1 MRKSIARKLAG
12 LLAAVVLTS
21 TFASDYN
28 SIGARASE
36 VTEITEETLEA
47 EGTNEEA
54 VEETVPSELE
64 AETPAEEEKEE
75 ETVVEEAAEAVEE
88 TPADETPAD
97 ETPATEEAV
106 DTADEG
112 STEEASD
119 AAGEGSTEETGD
131 AQEETPAEET
141 PADETPA
148 EETPTEE
155 NPDAELPT
163 EEIASNAADTS
174 STEEAPAEEVR
185 EKEFKASKE
194 IDGILVSLY
203 ADPEV
208 LPDDAVLDIKKVEDS
223 VEEQIKDKIDDDMGE
238 DVEVAQ
244 TFSYDINIYSES
256 YDGYVQPE
264 DGTVEV
270 RFSKIEEAA
279 DKDVDLAVYHVED
292 DLSNVEPIKEITDS
306 TAQEIKIDAEHFS
319 IYSVVLYG
327 TWGTSYSFD
336 IQTVTKENGENKSIG
351 NDGIRK
357 VNIDWVLFGDS
368 VSAEEVAPK
377 ISDYAF
383 DYAVVEVKGKETKF
397 ECFRRPTLS
406 NELIVGDWKIA
417 FLYFKDIAS
426 VGKDTVIR
434 FYYKKTNFDKYET
447 YDHIDVGFTGTKFD
461 ELVEKSASVS
471 VSITPEGSENTATY
485 CMEPLKDADHDLG
498 VHEYRLQLGR
508 WGTPYKVTTKDK
520 IVFNV
525 VYGDK
530 SYTNAKIASEAL
542 NREAYERCY
551 NSHQYRQGVFGF
563 DYTFQFT
570 EDQFDIPEDE
580 EAEYTINCFMG
591 IAGKYPSTPVLTL
604 SSENTDKVKV
614 LGDKTVKEKFG
625 TAIVGK
631 KFEPVIEESIND
643 GGVEYELDKTASGSK
658 LVLDPA
664 DADKTKNVLNVY
676 YAAKDNLASVAFYV
690 LLPNKTIP
698 EDSTEQDV
706 RNYFPSKNSTDYTY
720 EKWKGTAVDLYAL
733 DTLPNYESDIKSK
746 IDKHHNLWDRSMSG
760 IINTLIKSIDST
772 TINEDLESYLSN
784 VRVKKDASG
793 KTTRPAELSD
803 IKWYVYKNT
812 AGNTYNNDNP
822 AKAYHIDGY
831 IENAQISVTYHANF
845 DGCTEEPVEVT
856 GLWSGNSYD
865 VQEYADTFT
874 TAPEGKKFVGWTTAA
889 DGTGD
894 KYKDPDV
901 DNDDALLLVHEMDF
915 YAQWEDIEYTTKYF
929 DEADD
934 EGKHALLG
942 DNVSAKVQQ
951 KYGDKTYTIDDP
963 EPKKDADGNVI
974 KEFVGWKAADG
985 KTYSRNWIKDTP
997 VEGDQEFYAV
1007 YEIVGG
1013 YKKYYINYYYQ
1024 KADGTYEYRHEQPA
1038 DTSYNDK
1045 GEFTSDYFDSLIC
1058 GPVYVS
1064 KTGVKV
1070 SVKPEQRPLTKT
1082 KNNVEY
1088 TLVDKGEANW
1098 WEDTIKTTTTKQV
1111 VLNVYYKRADF
1122 DTELDVYADTDS
1134 AVYNGIKQNSVTGSY
1149 DINST
1154 LAKDYNITVEASVN
1168 NEGITN
1174 VRQNPATGVKNKKVT
1189 KVTLVNKVTGEKFVI
1204 DASTTEDGKYI
1215 VNDTFTKIRVHDG
1228 AFTITPKPVTLT
1240 SDDLKREFNAQP
1252 LTNAERKV
1260 LTGKDGELLVEDGW
1274 VGEEGAIYTFT
1285 GSQTVKGT
1293 SANAFTYVA
1302 KENTD
1307 FENYSIT
1314 KTEGTLE
1321 ITQRSERFEIII
1333 KLTTENQ
1340 EQGADTYVYYS
1351 GVDQKANMNVDVTV
1365 NTDVI
1370 KNAAKN
1376 AGLLGN
1382 LTQGIG
1388 SAVDTLL
1395 NSLKI
1400 KASAED
1406 DPTKIALDPVVK
1418 EVTDKMTITV
1428 DGLYLT
1434 GGHGTVVGD
1443 YPILLHTKGLAVT
1456 LQMDGKN
1463 YDVSDEF
1470 QIKVVREGDK
1480 TDVQLPKSLNA
1491 DDETNAPAE
1500 DANNN
1505 ETTGESETEN
1515 AKVEE
1520 DPTEV
1525 IGYLHV
1531 LKREVVLTSGSAS
1544 KVYDGTP
1551 LTEKTVTAS
1560 EVGEKTGFVHGE
1572 GANFDVTGT
1581 ITNPGSVANTF
1592 SYTLYDGTVEGQPK
1606 TDIGNY
1612 DITTVEGT
1620 LTVTDDTEVPDKD
1633 DKKKKTDDD
1642 PDDDDD
1648 EKKVPNGSVEDDSDD
1663 DDSPSQPSVLGV
1675 KREPETPAAEEA
1687 QVLGAR
1693 RGGTEDNTN
1702 TARVLVLVFAAGAA
1716 VSLMAI
1722 GRRKKEENE

>member
-47 EGTNEEA
+47 AEGTNEET
-54 VEETVPSELE
+54 VEETAPSDTE
-64 AETPAEEEKEE
+64 AETPAEEEETPSEE
-75 ETVVEEAAEAVEE
+75 VAEAVEE

-106 DTADEG
+106 DAADEG

-208 LPDDAVLDIKKVEDS
+208 LPDDATLDIKKLDNSE
-223 VEEQIKDKIDDDMGE
+223 EEQVKETIDEELGE
-238 DVEVAQ
+238 TAEVSQ

-279 DKDVDLAVYHVED
+279 DEDVSLAVYHVTE
-292 DLSNVEPIKEITDS
+292 DLSDATKVADAKSD
-306 TAQEIKIDAEHFS
+306 TAQEVKFDAEHFS
-319 IYSVVLYG
+319 IYTVTLYHETLLGEATDTFKIHAVDMDGKDINDYESVRNIAITWNLLQDTMSAQDVAPIYHGYKFKTAYYVKGNEKKEFSEIKRAHVDFFGISVLYVGHLSLNPFKFYEKNYIIDENTELLFCYEKDANFLDYKTTHHIDLGFTDINIDDVKKARVNING
-327 TWGTSYSFD
+327 TWYD
-336 IQTVTKENGENKSIG
+336 M
-351 NDGIRK
+351 NDR
-357 VNIDWVLFGDS
+357 
-368 VSAEEVAPK
+368 
-377 ISDYAF
+377 
-383 DYAVVEVKGKETKF
+383 AV
-397 ECFRRPTLS
+397 
-406 NELIVGDWKIA
+406 
-417 FLYFKDIAS
+417 
-426 VGKDTVIR
+426 
-434 FYYKKTNFDKYET
+434 
-447 YDHIDVGFTGTKFD
+447 D
-461 ELVEKSASVS
+461 EQDLHRVEK
-471 VSITPEGSENTATY
+471 
-485 CMEPLKDADHDLG
+485 
-498 VHEYRLQLGR
+498 RLNLRSRGL
-508 WGTPYKVTTKDK
+508 TVTTKDYIYFEFEYQGK
-520 IVFNV
+520 KYCNDYI
-525 VYGDK
+525 
-530 SYTNAKIASEAL
+530 TREESEAL
-542 NREAYERCY
+542 NTRAYEDCVNAHAY
-551 NSHQYRQGVFGF
+551 NQDVFGF
-563 DYTFQFT
+563 DYNFEFKEFA
-570 EDQFDIPEDE
+570 EDV
-580 EAEYTINCFMG
+580 EYTINFFAG
-591 IAGKYPSTPVLTL
+591 TPGKYSAAPIYTL
-604 SSENTDKVKV
+604 SSEDTTKVKIF
-614 LGDKTVKEKFG
+614 GDKTVKEKFG
-625 TAIVGK
+625 TAAEGK
-631 KFEPVIEESIND
+631 KFEPVFDTTVTYNGIE
-643 GGVEYELDKTASGSK
+643 YTLDTEAEGSK
-658 LVLDPA
+658 LVLERVDV
-664 DADKTKNVLNVY
+664 DKTKNVLNVY
-676 YAAKDNLASVAFYV
+676 YSTTTANVAFYV

-706 RNYFPSKNSTDYTY
+706 SEYFPSKNSADYTY

-733 DTLPNYESDIKSK
+733 DSLPNYESDIKSK
-746 IDKHHNLWDRSMSG
+746 IDSRHNLWDPSMSG
-760 IINTLIKSIDST
+760 IINTLIKSMDTST
-772 TINEDLESYLSN
+772 MEKDLAFYLKT
-784 VRVKKDASG
+784 VRVKVDDVG
-793 KTTRPAELSD
+793 KKTRAARPTD
-803 IKWYVYKNT
+803 IRWYVYKNV
-812 AGNTYNNDNP
+812 AGDTYNNDNP
-822 AKAYHIDGY
+822 AKGYHIDGY
-831 IENAQISVTYHANF
+831 IENAQISVTYHANYE
-845 DGCTEEPVEVT
+845 GCEDDVVVDS
-856 GLWSGNSYD
+856 LWSGNSYN
-865 VQEYADTFT
+865 VQEYDDTFT
-874 TAPEGKKFVGWTTAA
+874 KAPAGKKFVGWTTKA

-894 KYKDPDV
+894 KYKDPEV

-974 KEFVGWKAADG
+974 KQFIGWKSKADG
-985 KTYSRNWIKDTP
+985 QTYSRNWIKDTP

-1045 GEFTSDYFDSLIC
+1045 GEFTADYFDSLIC

-1082 KNNVEY
+1082 KNNIEY

-1252 LTNAERKV
+1252 LTNAERKA

-1307 FENYSIT
+1307 FDNYVIT

-1333 KLTTENQ
+1333 KLTTEKQ
-1340 EQGADTYVYYS
+1340 EHGTDTYVYYS

-1376 AGLLGN
+1376 AGMLGN

-1388 SAVDTLL
+1388 SAVDSLL
-1395 NSLKI
+1395 SSLKI
-1400 KASAED
+1400 KASAEE

-1463 YDVSDEF
+1463 FDVSDEF

-1572 GANFDVTGT
+1572 GANFNVTGT
-1581 ITNPGSVANTF
+1581 ITDPGTVANTF

-1648 EKKVPNGSVEDDSDD
+1648 EKKVPNGNIEDDSDD

>member
-47 EGTNEEA
+47 AEGTNEET
-54 VEETVPSELE
+54 VEETAPSDTE

-75 ETVVEEAAEAVEE
+75 ETVVEEAAEVVEE
-88 TPADETPAD
+88 TPADETASD
-97 ETPATEEAV
+97 DNAPATEEAV

-174 STEEAPAEEVR
+174 STEEAPAKEEERV
-185 EKEFKASKE
+185 KEFKASKE

-208 LPDDAVLDIKKVEDS
+208 LPDDATLDIKKLDNSE
-223 VEEQIKDKIDDDMGE
+223 EEQVKETIDEELGE
-238 DVEVAQ
+238 TAEVSQ

-279 DKDVDLAVYHVED
+279 DKDVSLAVYHVTD
-292 DLSNVEPIKEITDS
+292 DLSDANKVADAASE
-306 TAQEIKIDAEHFS
+306 TAQEVVFDAEHFS
-319 IYSVVLYG
+319 IYTVTLYHETFLGEATDTFKIHAVDVNGKDINDYESVRNIAIEWRLFQDKMSASDVAPIYHGYKFKTAYYVKGNDKKEFSEIKRGHLFGLSVLYVDPFYKRYFINEDTELLFVYEKDSSFVKYQTTHHIDLGFTDINIDDVKNARVNING
-327 TWGTSYSFD
+327 TWYD
-336 IQTVTKENGENKSIG
+336 M
-351 NDGIRK
+351 NDR
-357 VNIDWVLFGDS
+357 
-368 VSAEEVAPK
+368 
-377 ISDYAF
+377 
-383 DYAVVEVKGKETKF
+383 AV
-397 ECFRRPTLS
+397 
-406 NELIVGDWKIA
+406 
-417 FLYFKDIAS
+417 
-426 VGKDTVIR
+426 
-434 FYYKKTNFDKYET
+434 
-447 YDHIDVGFTGTKFD
+447 D
-461 ELVEKSASVS
+461 EQDLHRVEKR
-471 VSITPEGSENTATY
+471 
-485 CMEPLKDADHDLG
+485 LDLRSRG
-498 VHEYRLQLGR
+498 L
-508 WGTPYKVTTKDK
+508 TVTTKDYIYFEFEYQGK
-520 IVFNV
+520 KYCNDYI
-525 VYGDK
+525 
-530 SYTNAKIASEAL
+530 TREESEAL
-542 NREAYERCY
+542 NTRAYEDCVNAHAY
-551 NSHQYRQGVFGF
+551 NQDVFGF
-563 DYTFQFT
+563 DYNFEFKEFA
-570 EDQFDIPEDE
+570 EDV
-580 EAEYTINCFMG
+580 EYTINVFAG
-591 IAGKYPSTPVLTL
+591 TPGKYSAAPIYTL
-604 SSENTDKVKV
+604 SSEDTTKVKI

-625 TAIVGK
+625 TAAEGK
-631 KFEPVIEESIND
+631 KFEPVFDTTVTYNGIE
-643 GGVEYELDKTASGSK
+643 YTLDTNAEGSK

-676 YAAKDNLASVAFYV
+676 YSTTTANVAFYV

-706 RNYFPSKNSTDYTY
+706 SEYFPSKNSAAYTY

-733 DTLPNYESDIKSK
+733 DSLSNYESDIKSK
-746 IDKHHNLWDRSMSG
+746 IDSHHNLWDPSMSG

-812 AGNTYNNDNP
+812 AGNTYDNDNP

-874 TAPEGKKFVGWTTAA
+874 KAPAGKKFVGWTTKA

-894 KYKDPDV
+894 KYKDPEV
-901 DNDDALLLVHEMDF
+901 DNDDSLLLVHEMDF
-915 YAQWEDIEYTTKYF
+915 YAQWVDVEYTTKYF

-1293 SANAFTYVA
+1293 SANAFTYAA

-1321 ITQRSERFEIII
+1321 ITQRSERFEIVI
-1333 KLTTENQ
+1333 KLTTEKQ
-1340 EQGADTYVYYS
+1340 EQGVDTYVYYS

-1388 SAVDTLL
+1388 SAVDSILG
-1395 NSLKI
+1395 SLKI
-1400 KASAED
+1400 KASAAEEEK
-1406 DPTKIALDPVVK
+1406 KIAIDPVVK
-1418 EVTDKMTITV
+1418 EVTDKMTVTV
-1428 DGLYLT
+1428 SGLYLT

-1491 DDETNAPAE
+1491 DDEANAPAE

-1505 ETTGESETEN
+1505 EATGETNTEN
-1515 AKVEE
+1515 TQVEA

-1572 GANFDVTGT
+1572 GANFNVTGT
-1581 ITNPGSVANTF
+1581 ITDPGTVANTF

-1612 DITTVEGT
+1612 EITTVEGT
-1620 LTVTDDTEVPDKD
+1620 LTVTNDTEVPDKD

-1648 EKKVPNGSVEDDSDD
+1648 EKKVPNSNVEDDPDD
-1663 DDSPSQPSVLGV
+1663 DDGGSTPQPSVLGV
-1675 KREPETPAAEEA
+1675 KREPEAPAAEEA